1 MYREGRVE
9 VCVDGRWGTV
19 CGEGW
24 GNTEAGLVCA
34 RLGFPAEGKFQL
46 TEVSNS
52 FYLCEYFAD
61 ATIHQFRGR
70 ILVPLYNLTCFS
82 KEKDIPD
89 CTAISIPSLGC
100 SNYSGVKCLTHQ
112 EANLVIGML
121 VATFAANSYL
131 ALVIPTEMKIV
142 SSQAVLFHNL
152 KLILLLFPTGSTKGS
167 NNSATT
173 NALGTL
179 AGLLATALVV
189 VTMGWIVSCVYWQ
202 RKTTQR

>member
-1 MYREGRVE
+1 M
-9 VCVDGRWGTV
+9 DGRWGTV

-24 GNTEAGLVCA
+24 GDTEAGLVCA

-70 ILVPLYNLTCFS
+70 ILMPLYNLTCFS

-112 EANLVIGML
+112 ESNLVIGML
-121 VATFAANSYL
+121 VATFANSYL
-131 ALVIPTEMKIV
+131 ALVIPTEMKII
-142 SSQAVLFHNL
+142 SSQAVLCHNL

-179 AGLLATALVV
+179 TGLLATALVV